1 MIAWHRTQKAMN
13 QRTQDRGIKEF
24 ARCVGKKN
32 WICKS
37 LAMEMGINTGVGRC
51 LGCDTFLHITYNP
64 ERQEMDLERFED
76 YQNSKKA
83 RDDVDKI
90 AGNVG
95 YGGQDDDRI

>member
-1 MIAWHRTQKAMN
+1 MC
-13 QRTQDRGIKEF
+13 GKE
-24 ARCVGKKN
+24 N

-95 YGGQDDDRI
+95 YGGQDDDRT

>member
-1 MIAWHRTQKAMN
+1 MN
-13 QRTQDRGIKEF
+13 QRTQDRDIKEF
-24 ARCVGKKN
+24 ARCAERKLDLQKPGNGDGNQYRRRQVP
-32 WICKS
+32 
-37 LAMEMGINTGVGRC
+37 GVRYI
-51 LGCDTFLHITYNP
+51 LHITYNP

-83 RDDVDKI
+83 RDDVNKI

>member
-1 MIAWHRTQKAMN
+1 MWERKLDLQKPGNGDGN
-13 QRTQDRGIKEF
+13 QYRRRQVPGVRYIF
-24 ARCVGKKN
+24 AHY
-32 WICKS
+32 IQS
-37 LAMEMGINTGVGRC
+37 
-51 LGCDTFLHITYNP
+51 

-95 YGGQDDDRI
+95 YGGQDDDHI